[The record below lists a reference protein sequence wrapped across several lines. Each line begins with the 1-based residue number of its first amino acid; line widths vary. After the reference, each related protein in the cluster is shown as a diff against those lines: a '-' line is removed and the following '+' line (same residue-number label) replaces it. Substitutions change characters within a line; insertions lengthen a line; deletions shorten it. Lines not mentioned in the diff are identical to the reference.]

1 MKIGI
6 DTFGCDPKSG
16 LGSYLIYFIAN
27 LPHSEEYTFELFGP
41 EIDRYTYTSDNDIN
55 FISVNIRDSVRVQLR
70 WHRRRIKKFIRKNG
84 YDIVLFPAAENVLPK
99 RFRKYKGVA
108 ILNSIVSSS
117 FANATGRKKRQ
128 IKKGLNRIQKIVAAS
143 DIIKQDLVNLGIES
157 EKIKVIANGI
167 DHKSFYPMSEL
178 LEDDIVDVKP
188 FAIKRPYFIYG
199 SRLSGPDKKHI
210 ELIRAFNLFK
220 KNTGLPHRL
229 VLAGNDG
236 DNADLIHEEAY
247 NSEFA
252 SDIFLTGYF
261 PHENF
266 PKLNAGADA
275 CVFPSV
281 NEGSGLSV
289 IEAMACGVPVICSDK
304 GALKEVAGDV
314 PLYFNSDEPEDIA
327 AKMQEIVENETLREQ
342 KVEEGLKRTANYN
355 WETTVSKTLE
365 FALK

>member
-1 MKIGI
+1 MKVGI

-27 LPHSEEYTFELFGP
+27 LPASEEVTFELFGP
-41 EIDRYTYTSDNDIN
+41 EIDRYTYTSVNGVN
-55 FISVNIRDSVRVQLR
+55 FVSVNIKDSTRKQLR
-70 WHRRRIKKFIRKNG
+70 WHRRRIKKFVRKNG
-84 YDIVLFPAAENVLPK
+84 YDVVLFPAAENMLPVK
-99 RFRKYKGVA
+99 FRRYKGVA
-108 ILNSIVSSS
+108 ILNGIVSSS
-117 FANATGRKKRQ
+117 LENATNRQKCQ
-128 IKKGLNRIQKIVAAS
+128 IKKGLHRIQKIVAATNV
-143 DIIKQDLVNLGIES
+143 IKQDLIELGVPEG
-157 EKIKVIANGI
+157 KIKVISNGI
-167 DHKSFYPMSEL
+167 DHKAFYPMSEL
-178 LEDDIVDVKP
+178 LDDDIVDVKP

-236 DNADLIHEEAY
+236 ENADAIHQEAY

-289 IEAMACGVPVICSDK
+289 IEALACGVPVICSDK
-304 GALKEVAGDV
+304 GALKEVAGNV
-314 PLYFNSDEPEDIA
+314 PLYFDSDEPEDIA
-327 AKMQEIVENETLREQ
+327 AKMQEIVENKTLRDQ
-342 KVEEGLKRTANYN
+342 KIEEGLKRTSSYN
-355 WETTVSKTLE
+355 WETTVNQTLE

>member
-27 LPHSEEYTFELFGP
+27 LPQSEEYTFELFGP
-41 EIDRYTYTSDNDIN
+41 EIDRYTYTSDNGIN
-55 FISVNIRDSVRVQLR
+55 FVSVNIPLSCKKQLR
-70 WHRRRIKKFIRKNG
+70 WHKRGIKKFARKNG
-84 YDIVLFPAAENVLPK
+84 YDVIIFPAAENILPK
-99 RFRKYKGVA
+99 KFRNFKGVA
-108 ILNSIVSSS
+108 ILNGIVSS
-117 FANATGRKKRQ
+117 ALTNASSLQKRQ
-128 IKKGLNRIQKIVAAS
+128 IKKGLNHIQKIVAATEV
-143 DIIKQDLVNLGIES
+143 IKKDLISLGVQN

-167 DHKSFYPMSEL
+167 DHKAFYPMNDL
-178 LEDDIVDVKP
+178 LDDIVDVKP

-210 ELIRAFNLFK
+210 ELIKAFNLFK

-236 DNADLIHEEAY
+236 ENAEKIHEEAY

-304 GALKEVAGDV
+304 GALKEVAGNV
-314 PLYFNSDEPEDIA
+314 PVYFNSDEPEDIA
-327 AKMQEIVENETLREQ
+327 AKMQEIVENKTLREQ
-342 KVEEGLKRTANYN
+342 KVEEGIKQTANYN
-355 WETTVSKTLE
+355 WETTVKQTLE